1 MDKAQAYAVLRIEP
15 GCTQEEIKKAYAALS
30 RQYHPEEYPEEFQ
43 QIHDAY
49 RMLRRQEQRQHTIHP
64 VTVTGTKEADSQL
77 GDVTEEADLQSADIN
92 ALEETELQ
100 PVEVN
105 VTEEADPETSSGV
118 SAEQEL
124 EEQTENPEQSEAV
137 PQYDFDEVIEEE
149 QREEEQKQIYF
160 IQKALI
166 EMEMLLKPQY
176 CNKVKLFQ
184 EYFRKAEY
192 QEILKQP
199 VYMGMFAELLE
210 NSRLK
215 PVIYDHIIDYYRF
228 RGLNPEDMYEG
239 AAKLYRVLDEKRGM
253 KKKKTGTLQTVILVG
268 AVAGVRAG
276 TRSVSSDSGAGK
288 LFGFLAVLVIVIA
301 LMILLYRQLY
311 KNHSSLFA
319 LGNHCGAS
327 DGFTVYCIDG
337 RFLYTVDG
345 DGCGNRSGCDFVFT
359 GWCLD
364 DWCWDCC
371 GCKKTAVFEKIVKN
385 VSMKGRVKNG
395 TFFMHPFYL
404 FERRISIPPLQVRRA
419 LSGG

>member
-15 GCTQEEIKKAYAALS
+15 GCTQEEIKEAYAALS

-49 RMLRRQEQRQHTIHP
+49 RMLRRREQRQHTIHP
-64 VTVTGTKEADSQL
+64 VTVTGTKEAGS
-77 GDVTEEADLQSADIN
+77 QSADIN

-210 NSRLK
+210 SSRLK

-268 AVAGVRAG
+268 VVAGVRAG

-301 LMILLYRQLY
+301 LMFLLYRQLY
-311 KNHSSLFA
+311 KNHSGLFA
-319 LGNHCGAS
+319 QAITALLLTVSQFIVLMGDFYAPLMGTDAGTGLAVILFLLGGVWIIGVGIAA
-327 DGFTVYCIDG
+327 VVKKLL
-337 RFLYTVDG
+337 FL
-345 DGCGNRSGCDFVFT
+345 
-359 GWCLD
+359 
-364 DWCWDCC
+364 
-371 GCKKTAVFEKIVKN
+371 KK
-385 VSMKGRVKNG
+385 
-395 TFFMHPFYL
+395 
-404 FERRISIPPLQVRRA
+404 
-419 LSGG
+419 

>member
-15 GCTQEEIKKAYAALS
+15 GCTEEEIKKAYAALS

-64 VTVTGTKEADSQL
+64 VTVTGTKEADSQ
-77 GDVTEEADLQSADIN
+77 SADIN

-105 VTEEADPETSSGV
+105 VTEKADPETSSGV

-319 LGNHCGAS
+319 QA
-327 DGFTVYCIDG
+327 I
-337 RFLYTVDG
+337 
-345 DGCGNRSGCDFVFT
+345 
-359 GWCLD
+359 
-364 DWCWDCC
+364 
-371 GCKKTAVFEKIVKN
+371 TAVLLTVSQFIVLMGDFYTPLMGTDAGTGLA
-385 VSMKGRVKNG
+385 VILFLLGGVWMIGVGIAAVVKK
-395 TFFMHPFYL
+395 L
-404 FERRISIPPLQVRRA
+404 
-419 LSGG
+419 LSLKK

>member
-15 GCTQEEIKKAYAALS
+15 YAALS

-64 VTVTGTKEADSQL
+64 VTVTGTKEADSQ
-77 GDVTEEADLQSADIN
+77 SADIN

-100 PVEVN
+100 PVDAN

-118 SAEQEL
+118 PAEQEL

-301 LMILLYRQLY
+301 LMFLLYRQLY
-311 KNHSSLFA
+311 KNHSGLFA
-319 LGNHCGAS
+319 QA
-327 DGFTVYCIDG
+327 I
-337 RFLYTVDG
+337 
-345 DGCGNRSGCDFVFT
+345 
-359 GWCLD
+359 
-364 DWCWDCC
+364 
-371 GCKKTAVFEKIVKN
+371 TAVLLTVSQFIVLMGDFYAPLMGTDAGTGLA
-385 VSMKGRVKNG
+385 VILFLLGGVWIIGVGIAAVVKKL
-395 TFFMHPFYL
+395 L
-404 FERRISIPPLQVRRA
+404 FLKK
-419 LSGG
+419 

>member
-64 VTVTGTKEADSQL
+64 VNVTGTKEADSQL

-176 CNKVKLFQ
+176 CNKVKMFQ

-319 LGNHCGAS
+319 QA
-327 DGFTVYCIDG
+327 I
-337 RFLYTVDG
+337 
-345 DGCGNRSGCDFVFT
+345 
-359 GWCLD
+359 
-364 DWCWDCC
+364 
-371 GCKKTAVFEKIVKN
+371 TAVLLTVSQFIVLMGDFYTPLMGTDAGTGLA
-385 VSMKGRVKNG
+385 VILFLLGGVWMIGVGIAAVVKK
-395 TFFMHPFYL
+395 L
-404 FERRISIPPLQVRRA
+404 
-419 LSGG
+419 LSLKK

>member
-15 GCTQEEIKKAYAALS
+15 GCTQEEIKEAYAALS

-49 RMLRRQEQRQHTIHP
+49 RMLRRREQRHHTIHP
-64 VTVTGTKEADSQL
+64 VTVAGTKETDLQL
-77 GDVTEEADLQSADIN
+77 GDVTEEADLQSVDIN
-92 ALEETELQ
+92 VTEETELQ
-100 PVEVN
+100 PVDAN

-137 PQYDFDEVIEEE
+137 PQYDFDEVIEEN

-319 LGNHCGAS
+319 QA
-327 DGFTVYCIDG
+327 I
-337 RFLYTVDG
+337 
-345 DGCGNRSGCDFVFT
+345 
-359 GWCLD
+359 
-364 DWCWDCC
+364 
-371 GCKKTAVFEKIVKN
+371 TAVLLTVSQFIVLMGDFYTPLMGTDAGTGLA
-385 VSMKGRVKNG
+385 VILFLLGGVWMIGVGIAAVVKK
-395 TFFMHPFYL
+395 L
-404 FERRISIPPLQVRRA
+404 
-419 LSGG
+419 LSLKK

>member
-15 GCTQEEIKKAYAALS
+15 GCTEEEIKKAYAALS

-64 VTVTGTKEADSQL
+64 VTVTGTKETDLQL
-77 GDVTEEADLQSADIN
+77 GDVTEE
-92 ALEETELQ
+92 TELQ
-100 PVEVN
+100 PVDAN

-118 SAEQEL
+118 PAEQEL

-210 NSRLK
+210 SSRLK

-301 LMILLYRQLY
+301 LMFLLYRQLY
-311 KNHSSLFA
+311 KNHSGLFA
-319 LGNHCGAS
+319 QA
-327 DGFTVYCIDG
+327 I
-337 RFLYTVDG
+337 
-345 DGCGNRSGCDFVFT
+345 
-359 GWCLD
+359 
-364 DWCWDCC
+364 
-371 GCKKTAVFEKIVKN
+371 TAVLLTVSQFIVLMGDFYAPLMGTDAGTGLA
-385 VSMKGRVKNG
+385 VILFLLGGVWIIGVGIAAVVKKL
-395 TFFMHPFYL
+395 L
-404 FERRISIPPLQVRRA
+404 FLKK
-419 LSGG
+419 

>member
-49 RMLRRQEQRQHTIHP
+49 RMLRRQEQRHHTIHP
-64 VTVTGTKEADSQL
+64 VTVTGTKETDLQL
-77 GDVTEEADLQSADIN
+77 GDVT
-92 ALEETELQ
+92 EETELQ

-210 NSRLK
+210 SSRLK

-301 LMILLYRQLY
+301 LMVLLYRQLY
-311 KNHSSLFA
+311 KNHSGLFA
-319 LGNHCGAS
+319 QAITALLLTVSQFIVLMGDFYTPLMGTDAGTGLAVILFLLGGVWIIGVGIAA
-327 DGFTVYCIDG
+327 VVKKLL
-337 RFLYTVDG
+337 FL
-345 DGCGNRSGCDFVFT
+345 
-359 GWCLD
+359 
-364 DWCWDCC
+364 
-371 GCKKTAVFEKIVKN
+371 KK
-385 VSMKGRVKNG
+385 
-395 TFFMHPFYL
+395 
-404 FERRISIPPLQVRRA
+404 
-419 LSGG
+419 